1 MNGGNAY
8 EGALCRDDTVSVV
21 IIMNTGKVFQVVE
34 GAASFR
40 PLWKVPIFSI
50 QNSVMIL

>member
-21 IIMNTGKVFQVVE
+21 IINTGKVFQVVE
-34 GAASFR
+34 GEASFR